1 MVHNREKSQF
11 LHREK
16 DIWDRLVEETWRSEG
31 LAAQLATAC
40 QEVAELAPTSRELAN
55 L

>member
-1 MVHNREKSQF
+1 MVHSREKSQF
-11 LHREK
+11 LT
-16 DIWDRLVEETWRSEG
+16 EETQRSEG

>member
-1 MVHNREKSQF
+1 MVRSREKSQF

-16 DIWDRLVEETWRSEG
+16 DVWDHLAEETRRSEG
-31 LAAQLATAC
+31 LDAQLTAAR
-40 QEVAELAPTSRELAN
+40 QEVAELAPAARELAD